1 MDDVAVLSPGQADR
15 SIFRILYV
23 CTGNLCRSPFAEI
36 LTRHLLAERL
46 RDAATV
52 FQVESA
58 GVQAV
63 VGAPMHGHTR
73 GELAPWNLHR
83 EAASRFVARQ
93 LEPCTLSTAD
103 LVLGMTAGHR
113 AAAVEVVPQT
123 LATAFTLREFARL
136 STQVSRSGLPTPLP
150 ERAREVVRRA
160 RGLRSS
166 SVARDIRA
174 DDVPDPIGMSPE
186 AHHEVAVMVRSAIEI
201 IVRVIAPCSGTVSAQ
216 SVG

>member
-1 MDDVAVLSPGQADR
+1 MDDVAVLSPDQADR
-15 SIFRILYV
+15 CTFRILYV

-46 RDAATV
+46 GSAAV

-63 VGAPMHGHTR
+63 VGARMHGHTR

-93 LEPCTLSTAD
+93 LEPSALSTAD

-136 STQVSRSGLPTPLP
+136 STQVAQSGLPTPLA

-166 SVARDIRA
+166 SVARDVHA
-174 DDVPDPIGMSPE
+174 DDVPDPIGMSRE
-186 AHHEVAVMVRSAIEI
+186 AHHEVAVMVRSAIEV
-201 IVRVIAPCSGTVSAQ
+201 IVSAIAPCSGTVPAQ